1 MMQAAA
7 TSNNERK
14 RIRSGLRTRCR
25 CLERVSAY
33 HRRNRIRLP
42 NPRLHSTIHVI
53 VENQIA
59 AGMAAT
65 RDALA
70 RLISE
75 GPDESYLAALRKI
88 TAREWLKEFGA
99 ERLTFKNGPLHQKRA
114 GQGELFQV

>member
-1 MMQAAA
+1 M
-7 TSNNERK
+7 
-14 RIRSGLRTRCR
+14 
-25 CLERVSAY
+25 
-33 HRRNRIRLP
+33 
-42 NPRLHSTIHVI
+42 
-53 VENQIA
+53 
-59 AGMAAT
+59 
-65 RDALA
+65 A

>member
-7 TSNNERK
+7 TSNNE

-88 TAREWLKEFGA
+88 TAREWLQEYGA
-99 ERLTFKNGPLHQKRA
+99 R
-114 GQGELFQV
+114 